1 MLSTYCEARQEHYL
15 LNLLRPLP
23 ENCLPASY
31 IDLSGGPAGLIR
43 INNNI
48 GESAVISLYG
58 AQVLSWQSAD
68 GQEHLYCSPMLPTQP
83 GPAIRG
89 GVPVC
94 FPQFS
99 ERGPL
104 PKHGLARTC
113 VWQLEPSP
121 ADDATSPASVR
132 LWLSDNDATRALWPH
147 PFLLQL
153 EIELGAGSLSMALN
167 VTNTGTSHFNFS
179 AALHTYLATADVRL
193 VRIAGLQDIRYIDT
207 AKQQNPATQSE
218 VLLRISEETDRIYL
232 SPPATLRLQQDGQ
245 PPLQVTQQGFT
256 DSVVWNPGPLK
267 AEQLGDMP
275 GADWP
280 RMLCIEAAQIA
291 DPVHLAPQAT
301 WRGVQQLS
309 LLS

>member
-1 MLSTYCEARQEHYL
+1 M
-15 LNLLRPLP
+15 
-23 ENCLPASY
+23 PASH
-31 IDLSGGPAGLIR
+31 IDLSSGPAGLLHL
-43 INNNI
+43 NHSS
-48 GESAVISLYG
+48 GERAVISLYG
-58 AQVLSWQSAD
+58 AQVLSWQSAAGLD
-68 GQEHLYCSPMLPTQP
+68 RLYCSPMLPAQP

-113 VWQLEPSP
+113 VWQLDQNTAT
-121 ADDATSPASVR
+121 ADDANASACAR
-132 LWLSDNDATRALWPH
+132 LSLSDSDATRALWPH
-147 PFLLQL
+147 SFLLQL
-153 EIELGAGSLSMALN
+153 EIELGAGWLSMALN
-167 VTNTGTSHFNFS
+167 VTNTGAAPFNFT

-193 VRIAGLQDIRYIDT
+193 VRVAGLQDIRYIDT
-207 AKQQNPATQSE
+207 ARQQTQATQSE

-232 SPPATLRLQQDGQ
+232 STPTTLRLQQDDQ

-275 GADWP
+275 AADWP

-291 DPVHLAPQAT
+291 EPVQLAPQAT
-301 WRGVQQLS
+301 WRGVQRLT